1 MLGRLTL
8 RARAIALFP
17 LAALALH
24 DGFYRLGLGPAHA
37 SGNGHGYL
45 TLAEPLAGT
54 LGALVLAGLVTRLVA
69 AWRVGEAGEP
79 GASWLRLWVVASAGL
94 LVLFGAQESLEAAFG
109 GGHPVLLEPGGWPAP
124 LLAVAVGGLL
134 TLVLRGARAAVV
146 AIARRSPRRRANLRR
161 APAPR
166 RRLPRSERRRT
177 APLALSAA
185 GRAPPRRVAVTH

>member
-1 MLGRLTL
+1 VTRLTL
-8 RARAIALFP
+8 RARAIGLFP
-17 LAALALH
+17 LAALAVH
-24 DGFYRLGLGPAHA
+24 DGFYRLGLGPGHA
-37 SGNGHGYL
+37 GRSGHGYL
-45 TLAEPLAGT
+45 ALAEPLAGT

-79 GASWLRLWVVASAGL
+79 GASWLRLWAVASAGL

-124 LLAVAVGGLL
+124 LLAVGVGGLL
-134 TLVLRGARAAVV
+134 TLFLRGARAVVV
-146 AIARRSPRRRANLRR
+146 AVAGRSPRRRAPLRP

-166 RRLPRSERRRT
+166 RRLPRSARRRT

-185 GRAPPRRVAVTH
+185 GRAPPAHVAVTY